1 MRTFVSSA
9 HPHPLPHSPAETGP
23 AADEPSHGPAPRA
36 LFIACSDSRV
46 VPTLLTGTA
55 PGELHELRT
64 TGHIVPRYRSD
75 AHCGIAATL
84 EFALGAL
91 QVPDIILCG
100 HTDCTALRALQDE
113 PPSSELPLARNWF
126 TRPAHRP
133 GPDRDQRAAGSRT
146 PEQRH
151 LLAQLHH
158 LRTYPC
164 VTRRLATRRLR
175 VHTWQY
181 DDRTGRTLGWDVTAR
196 TFRPLR
202 PALPAATATAA
213 R

>member
-1 MRTFVSSA
+1 MRTFASSA
-9 HPHPLPHSPAETGP
+9 SPLAHSPADTEA
-23 AADEPSHGPAPRA
+23 AADASSHVPAPRA
-36 LFIACSDSRV
+36 LFITCSDSRV

-64 TGHIVPRYRSD
+64 AGHVVPRYRSD

-84 EFALGAL
+84 EFALGTLHIAD
-91 QVPDIILCG
+91 VILCG
-100 HTDCTALRALQDE
+100 HTDCSALRTLQDD

-126 TRPAHRP
+126 ARAAHRP
-133 GPDRDQRAAGSRT
+133 GPEQRATGTTASRT

-164 VTRRLATRRLR
+164 VTRRLVTRRLR
-175 VHTWQY
+175 VHAWQY
-181 DDRTGRTLGWDVTAR
+181 DDRTGRTLGWDATAR

-213 R
+213 L